1 MKRPREDDHH
11 HHPDDNTKNNTL
23 LPHTNTMPTILTT
36 NSNNNNNN
44 NNNSSTH
51 DQKRPNLRF
60 KIKILSRTP
69 SYRFLP
75 KNSFD
80 AITPTSLT
88 DTERLCSEVLNDRC
102 ALVTSGKSDEYY
114 FKHAEKNK
122 YEKLMFKCEDE
133 MFEFDML
140 LESVKVTIKNVAQ
153 LMEKINNN
161 IDIAEMIRI
170 EDYLT
175 PQNLRCI
182 KKLYSELG
190 VDDIVDAMRK
200 NPIRTS
206 AFILREL
213 EQEYEKLARR
223 RCDKNKN
230 WADVYKKNYRKSL
243 GRPLNKNCQD
253 IKNSS

>member
-1 MKRPREDDHH
+1 MIRIEDY
-11 HHPDDNTKNNTL
+11 
-23 LPHTNTMPTILTT
+23 LTP
-36 NSNNNNNN
+36 
-44 NNNSSTH
+44 
-51 DQKRPNLRF
+51 QNLRC
-60 KIKILSRTP
+60 IKKLYNELGVDDIVDAMRKNPLGTSPFILRELEQEYEKLAKRRCDKNKDWANVYKKNYRKSLGRPLNRNWTP

-75 KNSFD
+75 KNSFDD

-88 DTERLCSEVLNDRC
+88 DTERLCSEVLNDRY

-140 LESVKVTIKNVAQ
+140 VESVKVTIKNVAQ

-182 KKLYSELG
+182 KKLQRAWS
-190 VDDIVDAMRK
+190 
-200 NPIRTS
+200 
-206 AFILREL
+206 
-213 EQEYEKLARR
+213 
-223 RCDKNKN
+223 
-230 WADVYKKNYRKSL
+230 
-243 GRPLNKNCQD
+243 
-253 IKNSS
+253 

>member
-1 MKRPREDDHH
+1 M
-11 HHPDDNTKNNTL
+11 
-23 LPHTNTMPTILTT
+23 
-36 NSNNNNNN
+36 
-44 NNNSSTH
+44 
-51 DQKRPNLRF
+51 
-60 KIKILSRTP
+60 P

-80 AITPTSLT
+80 AITPTTLT

-102 ALVTSGKSDEYY
+102 ALVTSGKSDQYY

-122 YEKLMFKCEDE
+122 YENLMFKCEDE

-140 LESVKVTIKNVAQ
+140 VEFVKAAIKNVAQ
-153 LMEKINNN
+153 LMEKINDN
-161 IDIAEMIRI
+161 IDIAEMMRI

-175 PQNLRCI
+175 PQNLKCI

-200 NPIRTS
+200 NPLGMS
-206 AFILREL
+206 PFILREL

-223 RCDKNKN
+223 RCDKNKDC
-230 WADVYKKNYRKSL
+230 ADVYKKNYRKSL
-243 GRPLNKNCQD
+243 GRPLNRNCQN

>member
-1 MKRPREDDHH
+1 MKRSREDDHH
-11 HHPDDNTKNNTL
+11 HHHDKTKNDTL
-23 LPHTNTMPTILTT
+23 LPLTNTTT
-36 NSNNNNNN
+36 NNNNTN
-44 NNNSSTH
+44 NNNSTTH

-60 KIKILSRTP
+60 KIKIHIGTP

-122 YEKLMFKCEDE
+122 YEKLMLKCEDE

-140 LESVKVTIKNVAQ
+140 VESVKVTIKNVAQ
-153 LMEKINNN
+153 LMEKINDN
-161 IDIAEMIRI
+161 IDIAEIIRI

-182 KKLYSELG
+182 KKLYNELG

-200 NPIRTS
+200 NPLGTS
-206 AFILREL
+206 PFILREL
-213 EQEYEKLARR
+213 KQEYEKLTRH
-223 RCDKNKN
+223 RCDKNKD

-243 GRPLNKNCQD
+243 GRPLNRNCQN